1 MLKYS
6 PDLHGTLT
14 AEVTDRRIR
23 IISANKQGDSESDP
37 GFGLIGMRERVHALG
52 GTMQVSRDE
61 EFTVTVE
68 LPR

>member
-1 MLKYS
+1 MAQHH
-6 PDLHGTLT
+6 DT